1 MIYKSTLSKWK
12 LFQHIDA
19 DVYPEFKDWKIETF
33 RCPYCGKDFAGK
45 YHGRYDKNCDAKN
58 WMIHITMKHRKERA
72 VIMLEKLYGCLVLDE
87 KIKFYGEREL
97 EDKIIAIRPE
107 IEAKTK
113 EE

>member
-19 DVYPEFKDWKIETF
+19 DVYPEFKDWKSETF

-72 VIMLEKLYGCLVLDE
+72 VIMLEKLSIALGFGGIKRYTE
-87 KIKFYGEREL
+87 EEFESKIRSL
-97 EDKIIAIRPE
+97 RPE
-107 IEAKTK
+107 IEAKMM
-113 EE
+113 ED